1 MTCDMCGC
9 EMVHKS
15 TGQWCCPNCRT
26 DITNMF
32 IPDLSINIKQEPR
45 IDDEG
50 IWIPYQEY
58 VPEGCVS
65 NYKLLISK
73 ELFVEAYNKW
83 IGGNSNEA

>member
-1 MTCDMCGC
+1 MVCNSCGHEMTQC
-9 EMVHKS
+9 S
-15 TGQWCCPNCRT
+15 TGQWHCNKCNT
-26 DITNMF
+26 SIINVKK
-32 IPDLSINIKQEPR
+32 PDLSINIKQEPR

-83 IGGNSNEA
+83 IGGNNNEA